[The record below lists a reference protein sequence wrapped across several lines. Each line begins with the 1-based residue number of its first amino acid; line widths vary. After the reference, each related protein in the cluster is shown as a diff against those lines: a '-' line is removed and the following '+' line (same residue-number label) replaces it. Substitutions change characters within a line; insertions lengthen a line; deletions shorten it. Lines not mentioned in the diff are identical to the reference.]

1 MGAGLGTKRDQPE
14 MARSEGG
21 VGSGIG
27 EGGVSWKGM
36 EFRKKLSLV
45 RRWEPG
51 SGERNQEREVVGT
64 EEGSAC

>member
-1 MGAGLGTKRDQPE
+1 MGEGLGTKKDQPE
-14 MARSEGG
+14 MARPEGG
-21 VGSGIG
+21 VGSGIS

-51 SGERNQEREVVGT
+51 RRGQEPRKRGVRY
-64 EEGSAC
+64 